1 MPDLLLPRVA
11 AADDDRIGEVGLILA
26 AHYDLGQV
34 LRSQA
39 LTGGRINRTWRV
51 DTDRGAYVV
60 QRLHPV
66 FGGDG
71 HVVENARR
79 VTDHLA
85 AKGILAP
92 QIVPAGSGRTFVSD
106 QETRL
111 WRVMTFIQGN
121 PAPDRTPKT
130 VFEAGRVLGK
140 WHRVMSDNPPEL
152 LSVLPAA
159 YMHGH
164 PLVAVQFQQA
174 VKKYLHT
181 DKYRHVQEII
191 AALQDRPADWPGR
204 NYGPVGVVHGD
215 PKWENILLDAFGRGL
230 CLVDLDTIHIGF
242 PVLEVA
248 DGLRS
253 WSAQAGQ
260 EPLAL
265 DLLEAGLAGYIKE
278 VPELAH
284 SIGRFLV
291 AGLKRVVLELILRYL
306 TDYFEESYFF
316 WDRSMFSSLAEQ
328 NLAQALARKAVLDQ
342 IMIRENDILQMV
354 ARLTRHRA

>member
-1 MPDLLLPRVA
+1 MPDLLWPPMA
-11 AADDDRIGEVGLILA
+11 AAEGGRIGEVGLILA

-51 DTDRGAYVV
+51 DTDRGVYVV
-60 QRLHPV
+60 QRLHSV

-92 QIVPAGSGRTFVSD
+92 QVVPARSGRTFISD
-106 QETRL
+106 QETRP
-111 WRVMTFIQGN
+111 WRVMTFIPGN

-130 VFEAGRVLGK
+130 VFEAGRVLGR
-140 WHRVMSDNPPEL
+140 WHRVMRDNPPKL

-164 PLVAVQFQQA
+164 PLVAAQFQQA
-174 VKKYLHT
+174 IQKFHHT
-181 DKYRHVQEII
+181 DKYRHVQEVI
-191 AALQDRPADWPGR
+191 AALEDQLAAWSGR
-204 NYGPVGVVHGD
+204 NYGPVGIVHGD
-215 PKWENILLDAFGRGL
+215 PKWENILFDAFGRGL
-230 CLVDLDTIHIGF
+230 CLVDLDTIHLGY

-260 EPLAL
+260 EPLAV

-278 VPELAH
+278 VPDVAR

-316 WDRSMFSSLAEQ
+316 WDRNMFSSLAEQ
-328 NLAQALARKAVLDQ
+328 NLAQALARKTVLDQ
-342 IMIRENDILQMV
+342 VMIQENDILQMV
-354 ARLTRHRA
+354 TILTGHQA

>member
-152 LSVLPAA
+152 LSVPPAA

-164 PLVAVQFQQA
+164 PLVVAEFQQA
-174 VKKYLHT
+174 IKKHHHT
-181 DKYRHVQEII
+181 DKYRHVQEVI
-191 AALQDRPADWPGR
+191 AVLQGHLAAWPDQ

-215 PKWENILLDAFGRGL
+215 PKWENILFDEFGRGL
-230 CLVDLDTIHIGF
+230 CLIDLDTIHLGF

-253 WSAQAGQ
+253 WSALAGQ
-260 EPLAL
+260 KPLDT

-278 VPELAH
+278 FSELAS

-316 WDRSMFSSLAEQ
+316 WDRSMFPSLAEQ
-328 NLAQALARKAVLDQ
+328 NLAHALARKTILDQ
-342 IMIRENDILQMV
+342 VMIQEDGLLQMV
-354 ARLTRHRA
+354 TKLAGH